1 MIDHRIKKGLTATH
15 TKATTTNDAYTSNH
29 TGALDYLVSTPAII
43 MMVIDAA
50 TEMLDIL
57 LPQDY
62 ITVGKKFEILHEHP
76 SVVGDTITLKT
87 TVEDVEGHLITLDFK
102 AEDSKGVV
110 CSGKYQRT
118 IINRGKLLDI
128 AYQRSPGL
136 I

>member
-1 MIDHRIKKGLTATH
+1 MINHNIKKGLTT
-15 TKATTTNDAYTSNH
+15 TLEKTTTSTDAYSAHN
-29 TGALDYLVSTPAII
+29 TGALDYLVSTPSIM

-62 ITVGKKFEILHEHP
+62 ITVGKKIELIHEHP
-76 SVVGDTITLKT
+76 SIVGDNITLKL

-102 AEDSKGVV
+102 AEDSKGIV

-118 IINRGKLLDI
+118 IINRGRLLEI
-128 AYQRSPGL
+128 AHERTPGL
-136 I
+136 V

>member
-1 MIDHRIKKGLTATH
+1 MISHNIKKGSTAVYE
-15 TKATTTNDAYTSNH
+15 KTTTSSDAYTANNA
-29 TGALDYLVSTPAII
+29 GALDYLVSTPSIM

-62 ITVGKKFEILHEHP
+62 VTVGKKIELLHEHP
-76 SVVGDTITLKT
+76 SIVGDTIKLKV
-87 TVEDVEGHLITLDFK
+87 TVEDVEGPLITLDIK
-102 AEDSKGVV
+102 AEDSKGIV

-118 IINRGKLLDI
+118 IINKGRLLEI
-128 AYQRSPGL
+128 AHQRTPGL

>member
-1 MIDHRIKKGLTATH
+1 MIDHNIKKGLTSIH
-15 TKATTTNDAYTSNH
+15 TKTTSTSDAYTSRN

-43 MMVIDAA
+43 MMAIDAA
-50 TEMLDIL
+50 TEMLDGL

-62 ITVGKKFEILHEHP
+62 ITVGKELKILHEHP
-76 SVVGDTITLKT
+76 SIVGDTITLKM
-87 TVEDVEGHLITLDFK
+87 TVEEVEGHLITLDFK

-136 I
+136 M